1 MVWIG
6 VGMASGNAAKGQ
18 QKTHTSLE
26 RVGFMFK
33 VHRFGTLYFA
43 DVHEVSRPRNPL
55 ISLAFIGG
63 ASRIRTA
70 DLWIMMKKFI
80 KNLYKSWVF
89 FWCVARCVVRNL
101 LLLAFIDAC
110 TGDGLVTAILTPKLQ
125 RNAQGSIRKRQKFDD
140 TNQARTS

>member
-1 MVWIG
+1 MNVWQ
-6 VGMASGNAAKGQ
+6 VSGNAAQGQ

-43 DVHEVSRPRNPL
+43 DVHEVLRPCNLL
-55 ISLAFIGG
+55 ISLTFIGG

-80 KNLYKSWVF
+80 KTSILISGVF
-89 FWCVARCVVRNL
+89 
-101 LLLAFIDAC
+101 
-110 TGDGLVTAILTPKLQ
+110 LVCSKV
-125 RNAQGSIRKRQKFDD
+125 
-140 TNQARTS
+140 

>member
-6 VGMASGNAAKGQ
+6 GNDKWIVQGQ

-26 RVGFMFK
+26 SVGFMFK

-43 DVHEVSRPRNPL
+43 EVHEVSRPCNLL
-55 ISLAFIGG
+55 ISLTFIGG

-80 KNLYKSWVF
+80 KKS
-89 FWCVARCVVRNL
+89 
-101 LLLAFIDAC
+101 I
-110 TGDGLVTAILTPKLQ
+110 
-125 RNAQGSIRKRQKFDD
+125 
-140 TNQARTS
+140 

>member
-1 MVWIG
+1 MNGGHVI
-6 VGMASGNAAKGQ
+6 GNAAQGQ

-43 DVHEVSRPRNPL
+43 VVHEILRSRKPL
-55 ISLAFIGG
+55 ISLTFIGG

-80 KNLYKSWVF
+80 EKP
-89 FWCVARCVVRNL
+89 
-101 LLLAFIDAC
+101 I
-110 TGDGLVTAILTPKLQ
+110 
-125 RNAQGSIRKRQKFDD
+125 
-140 TNQARTS
+140 